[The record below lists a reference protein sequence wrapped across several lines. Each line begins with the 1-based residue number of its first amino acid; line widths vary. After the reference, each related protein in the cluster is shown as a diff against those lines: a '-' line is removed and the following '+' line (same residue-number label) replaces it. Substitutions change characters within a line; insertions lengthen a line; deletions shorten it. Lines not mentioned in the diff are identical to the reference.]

1 MSMRNKFMITM
12 VFVLCLGGF
21 IVGMT
26 INTNLNSS
34 MILNSKTNDLT
45 EIGVGKTAINGFNGE
60 SNSFEK
66 QENIK
71 YDPNVDSTEVVKEA
85 NRKKG
90 YNQVT
95 ITNNTTKLRPV
106 YITSDNIYN
115 KKSDTDRITQL
126 SQKLKL
132 KGLKVVN
139 YGLGPNFH
147 YTVLKDSNVPK
158 NALIV
163 NVYGG
168 VCAGTIWEMNT
179 KSYKY
184 YRGNRS
190 VFSVWIKTKI
200 NIDKIEFLRRAS
212 DDNFTPLYKTPG
224 GFPDAYDI
232 DKNGIIEPGQPKRE
246 DGLKNPAKY
255 LKSWGYHYIYMPQMD
270 LNKLSERIYQ
280 EAKL

>member
-1 MSMRNKFMITM
+1 MKNNFMVTM

-21 IVGMT
+21 LASMT
-26 INTNLNSS
+26 ISTNLNSI
-34 MILNSKTNDLT
+34 MVLNSKTDDLESHDVIMTALNSFNGQSNSLENQGNIKHDPQVNNT
-45 EIGVGKTAINGFNGE
+45 EI
-60 SNSFEK
+60 
-66 QENIK
+66 
-71 YDPNVDSTEVVKEA
+71 VKEA
-85 NRKKG
+85 NKKNG
-90 YNQVT
+90 INKVT
-95 ITNNTTKLRPV
+95 SNNTTKLRPV
-106 YITSDNIYN
+106 YITCDNIYN

-126 SQKLKL
+126 SQKLKI

-147 YTVLKDSNVPK
+147 YSVLKDSNVPK

-179 KSYKY
+179 KHYKY

-224 GFPDAYDI
+224 GFPDAYDV
-232 DKNGIIEPGQPKRE
+232 DKNGIIEPGLPKRE